1 MRSLDLQESL
11 DQRISS
17 PHIRTSFMDAPE
29 VTNSLF
35 KEVRRSHEVTRV
47 RTEFLLLN
55 VENLLGL
62 LNAIACFL
70 VGISVRYLVLSTTVN
85 LNFAAL
91 ASKKMFCAATDRAA

>member
-1 MRSLDLQESL
+1 
-11 DQRISS
+11 
-17 PHIRTSFMDAPE
+17 MDAPE